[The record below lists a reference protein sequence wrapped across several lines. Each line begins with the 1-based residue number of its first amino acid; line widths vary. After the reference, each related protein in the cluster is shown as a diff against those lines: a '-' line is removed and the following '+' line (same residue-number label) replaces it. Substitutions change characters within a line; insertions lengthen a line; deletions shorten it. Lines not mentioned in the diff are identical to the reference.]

1 MFYSPVWAT
10 QLECFDNNELL
21 NQIYEIERTHS
32 SEKFSNRGG
41 FQSHNFENSKF
52 KDVILNETPRRVDKK
67 LPPLKINDW
76 VNINRKGDYNCRHVH
91 LCNNVF
97 LSGVYYVKVPENSG
111 NIRFWDPRGILHHRL
126 PEHDYYFDDCQ
137 YQWIVP
143 KAGLLLFFPTW
154 LEHEVEPNESDEDRI
169 SISFNLS
176 HDNYL
181 DHIESWTW

>member
-67 LPPLKINDW
+67 LPSLKINDW

>member
-67 LPPLKINDW
+67 LPPLKI
-76 VNINRKGDYNCRHVH
+76 KG
-91 LCNNVF
+91 
-97 LSGVYYVKVPENSG
+97 
-111 NIRFWDPRGILHHRL
+111 GIFQPPIILV
-126 PEHDYYFDDCQ
+126 D
-137 YQWIVP
+137 
-143 KAGLLLFFPTW
+143 T
-154 LEHEVEPNESDEDRI
+154 VE
-169 SISFNLS
+169 
-176 HDNYL
+176 
-181 DHIESWTW
+181 